1 MYWHIP
7 LRRTS
12 WDKTAFSMPWG
23 LFHFRARP
31 FDLHE
36 VAATFQHLKDKIREP
51 HNDYAAAYVGN
62 MVIFSQDWETYIQQA
77 MAVLHALKA
86 SSLIANPVKWAVG
99 ERETQN
105 LGYLLGVGRGMI
117 KPLVDKEQDLRDCP
131 IPETKNQ
138 V

>member
-1 MYWHIP
+1 
-7 LRRTS
+7 
-12 WDKTAFSMPWG
+12 MPWG
-23 LFHFRARP
+23 LLHFRATP

-51 HNDYAAAYVGN
+51 HKDYAAAYLDN

-77 MAVLHALKA
+77 MAVLHSLKA
-86 SSLIANPVKWAVG
+86 SGLIANPVKWAVG
-99 ERETQN
+99 KRETQN

-117 KPLVDKEQDLRDCP
+117 KPLVDKEQALRDCP